1 MATKEDNELKLK
13 NIRHNGKFYTINEII
28 GNLAQEKKTKT
39 DREKDNRHNFSE
51 KYTLK
56 SNEYVISEVD
66 LALQP
71 GRLHTPTS
79 AEEMAKCAE
88 NYCLFQEFHENDRN
102 SVRIVKNNL
111 NEDKIIWTNNSVIP
125 LYPNYF
131 GKWNKNP
138 VKYPPPIH
146 PAVAITCR
154 DFYPIHQVPPVPPQQ
169 QQLTMYGTY
178 YYHQSCSSASSKSS
192 SKKTAGYSL
201 ASPATNSSS
210 TTSSTQATA
219 KSDIDLTSITSR
231 QTSLSIDSE
240 ASDFVMDEKNF

>member
-1 MATKEDNELKLK
+1 MATKDDNELKLK

-39 DREKDNRHNFSE
+39 DREKDRYNFSE
-51 KYTLK
+51 KTTLK

-79 AEEMAKCAE
+79 AEEMARCAE

-131 GKWNKNP
+131 GKLNKNP

-154 DFYPIHQVPPVPPQQ
+154 DFYPIQQVPPPQQ

-178 YYHQSCSSASSKSS
+178 YYHQSSSNASSKST
-192 SKKTAGYSL
+192 SKKTVGYSL
-201 ASPATNSSS
+201 PSPATNSSS
-210 TTSSTQATA
+210 QSSSSATA
-219 KSDIDLTSITSR
+219 KSDTDLTSITS
-231 QTSLSIDSE
+231 
-240 ASDFVMDEKNF
+240 DFVIDEKNF